1 MHIDET
7 TTLFDLYTWVE
18 KSIPGFYS
26 WASND
31 PEILDSERKGVEDS
45 LKSNPNFVN
54 LLMVKQTELIIARQ
68 GNLSGPERLLLKNI
82 GEKAHAF
89 EQQDDTGTAYK

>member
-1 MHIDET
+1 MKIDKT
-7 TTLFDLYTWVE
+7 TTLFDLYMWAE

-31 PEILDSERKGVEDS
+31 PEMGESEQDAVVKHLNDH
-45 LKSNPNFVN
+45 PDFVN
-54 LLMVKQTELIIARQ
+54 LLMIKQTEIIIERQ
-68 GNLSGPERLLLKNI
+68 GNLSGAERSLLKNI

-89 EQQDDTGTAYK
+89 EQDDPGRTKG